1 MRPTKLTHS
10 LLQAFQ
16 SVLTDELAAIAF
28 TEEELVWQANQQLP
42 SHERISYRTY
52 QRYKADILCVET
64 QDIRNVILSL
74 AQGEKGHKTQD
85 LLQDVDGENQHLDTE
100 NTELVRQMHVTLTS
114 ALMKQKLAL
123 VRGIYEAKPNWR
135 RYTWMLERK
144 FPDFRLKLPPALAA
158 TLVND
163 KKADSSKGEAK
174 KERKAP
180 ETEAEKQQRYK
191 DWAAKQAAE
200 KALIKPPTVE
210 EKWKSTYNQPWKPMF
225 FGGQAYF
232 KLNDIKEMEEEME
245 RDVAAGYVN
254 PYAHLEYRREPLPD
268 GETGFYKT
276 FGMGEEKLPLLV
288 YMLRD
293 ADSPK
298 IEERQ
303 ELWEKQ
309 EHRRKN
315 IIRAEQGLPPLDPP
329 ESLGDHNHTRRWS
342 GSILGHS
349 GG

>member
-52 QRYKADILCVET
+52 QRYKSDILYMEEEG
-64 QDIRNVILSL
+64 L
-74 AQGEKGHKTQD
+74 ADNNEELVPMPAD
-85 LLQDVDGENQHLDTE
+85 DGDDDAD
-100 NTELVRQMHVTLTS
+100 LVRQMYVCLKE

-123 VRGIYEAKPNWR
+123 VKGIYAAQPNWR

-144 FPDFRLKLPPALAA
+144 FPDFRLKLPPTLAA

-163 KKADSSKGEAK
+163 KKADSLKGEAK
-174 KERKAP
+174 KERKAA
-180 ETEAEKQQRYK
+180 ETEAEKKLRIEAYF
-191 DWAAKQAAE
+191 AKLAAE
-200 KALIKPPTVE
+200 KALVKPPTVE
-210 EKWKSTYNQPWKPMF
+210 EKWKGMYHQPWKPMY
-225 FGGQAYF
+225 FGSEGYF
-232 KLNDIKEMEEEME
+232 KIDRIKELEAEME

-276 FGMGEEKLPLLV
+276 FGMGDGKLPLLV
-288 YMLRD
+288 HMLRD

-298 IEERQ
+298 REERQ
-303 ELWEKQ
+303 ELWEEQQHK
-309 EHRRKN
+309 RRN
-315 IIRAEQGLPPLDPP
+315 MIRAEQGLPPLDLP
-329 ESLGDHNHTRRWS
+329 EELDVNRHSRRWS